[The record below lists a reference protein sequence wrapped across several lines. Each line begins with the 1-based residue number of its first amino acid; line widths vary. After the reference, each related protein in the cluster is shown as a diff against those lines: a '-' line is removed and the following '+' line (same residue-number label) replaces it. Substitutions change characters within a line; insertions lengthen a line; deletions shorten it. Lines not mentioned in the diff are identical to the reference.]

1 MNNTKVFVLLAG
13 LAALFGA
20 IGSALGGEQGMIL
33 ALILA
38 AVMNVGMYFTSGT
51 LVLRMYGA
59 REVTA
64 ADAPELYA
72 LVDQLRQR
80 AGLPMPRLAIAAQ
93 RQPNAFATGR
103 NASHAVLCVTEGL
116 LATVDGDELAGVLG
130 HEIGHIKNHDMLLQ
144 TISATMA
151 AAIVNV
157 ARFGFLFGGG
167 RQRGQRANPVAA
179 LVMLVFAPLAAMLL
193 QFAISRQRE
202 FTADATGAALTGNP
216 LGLAGALAKLEAG
229 ARAAPMDVSP
239 AVAPLAQVNPLGGE
253 APLLGRLFSTHP
265 PIRERIARLEAM
277 AAHTGA
283 LV

>member
-1 MNNTKVFVLLAG
+1 MNNSKVFVLLAG

-59 REVTA
+59 REVKP

-157 ARFGFLFGGG
+157 ARFGFLFGGR

-202 FTADATGAALTGNP
+202 FKADASGAVLTGNP

>member
-1 MNNTKVFVLLAG
+1 MNNTKVFVMLAG

-20 IGSALGGEQGMIL
+20 IGAALGGEQGMII
-33 ALILA
+33 ALIIA
-38 AVMNVGMYFTSGT
+38 AAMNVGLYFTSGS

-80 AGLPMPRLAIAAQ
+80 AGLPMPRVAIAAQ

-103 NASHAVLCVTEGL
+103 NPSHAVLCVTEGL
-116 LATVDGDELAGVLG
+116 LSTVDGEELAGVLA

-151 AAIVNV
+151 AAIVNL
-157 ARFGFLFGGG
+157 ARFGAVFGG
-167 RQRGQRANPVAA
+167 RRERGERVNPFATLA
-179 LVMLVFAPLAAMLL
+179 MLVLGPLGAMLL
-193 QFAISRQRE
+193 QLAISRQRE
-202 FTADATGAALTGNP
+202 FKADATAATLTGNP
-216 LGLAGALAKLEAG
+216 LALAGALAKLEAG
-229 ARAAPMDVSP
+229 ARETPMDVSP
-239 AVAPLAQVNPLGGE
+239 AVAPLAQVNPLGAQASG
-253 APLLGRLFSTHP
+253 LTRLFSTHP
-265 PIRERIARLEAM
+265 PIRERIERLEAM
-277 AAHTGA
+277 AARAPA